1 MTISV
6 LFKFAHSLT
15 IALIW
20 RWLRYKYGSQEL

>member
-15 IALIW
+15 IALI
-20 RWLRYKYGSQEL
+20 